1 MNLNKTRRMDKKDSI
16 ELFQINTNKIFDIK
30 MLTNNINDIDMTKL
44 EYSTEISQWETNFME
59 IKFDF
64 DDPSYVNRGLNKDK
78 VMIVIKQPDLFVS

>member
-1 MNLNKTRRMDKKDSI
+1 MDKKDSI

-44 EYSTEISQWETNFME
+44 EYSTEITQWETNFME

-64 DDPSYVNRGLNKDK
+64 DDPAYVNRGLNKDK
-78 VMIVIKQPDLFVS
+78 VIIVIKQPDLFVS